1 MPTVKVSPVLRL
13 PTVTAESAT
22 VTVKPS
28 PAVRVITLSEAVI
41 GMSAVAGIVP
51 LVRFIAETSLIL
63 GKVEVASTV
72 KASLAVT
79 LNSAPLAVI
88 GICEH
93 SAGNS
98 TLTPSTA
105 ILLGAVACSNE

>member
-1 MPTVKVSPVLRL
+1 MNLSPVFRL
-13 PTVTAESAT
+13 PTVTSSPST

-28 PAVRVITLSEAVI
+28 PSVCVITLPFAVI

-51 LVRFIAETSLIL
+51 LVSVTAETSLMPS
-63 GKVEVASTV
+63 VVDVASIV

-79 LNSAPLAVI
+79 ENVASFAVI
-88 GICEH
+88 DTPAQ
-93 SAGNS
+93 SLGNV

-105 ILLGAVACSNE
+105 ILLSAVLCVNV